1 MRTTFIAAAVAA
13 LALPG
18 AAGASTIHFG
28 SDLSAPA
35 NMIEAHPV
43 DSAFWAK
50 ALPGGLRVRAP
61 ARGKVTTIKLKGSVV
76 RHDGA
81 SPVTLVHFQILHPI
95 DNGKVRVSLTSGNFH
110 VPVGGDPNH
119 ISTYHPVNLC
129 AKQGDY
135 VSFTDVGGYK
145 PPHYPHGTPFRVF
158 SSVPDAVTNFFSKAG
173 GTNNG
178 KSFKGAPHQG
188 EELLMRMTLVTG
200 QDAGYCQNH

>member
-1 MRTTFIAAAVAA
+1 VRTVLAILAA
-13 LALPG
+13 LALPT
-18 AAGASTIHFG
+18 AAEAGTIHFG

-35 NMIEAHPV
+35 NKIEAHPV

-61 ARGKVTTIKLKGSVV
+61 ARGRVSTIKLKGSVV

-81 SPVTLVHFQILHPI
+81 TPVTLVHFQILHPTS
-95 DNGKVRVSLTSGNFH
+95 NGKVQVKLTSGNFH
-110 VPVGGDPNH
+110 VPVGGDPNR
-119 ISTYHPVNLC
+119 ISTFHPVNLC

-188 EELLMRMTLVTG
+188 EELLMRMTLLTG
-200 QDAGYCQNH
+200 QDAGYCKNH